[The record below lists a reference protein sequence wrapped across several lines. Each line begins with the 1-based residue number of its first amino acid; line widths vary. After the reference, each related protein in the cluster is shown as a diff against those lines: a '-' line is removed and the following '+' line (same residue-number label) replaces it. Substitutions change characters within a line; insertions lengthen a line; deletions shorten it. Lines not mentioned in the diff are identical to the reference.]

1 MFKMLITEFEP
12 GLWSNCSVDCAT
24 KKQIVPQLVE
34 QLLTIYIETTVT
46 NRPAKRSMA
55 RLARR
60 QKKRKPTFDLQG

>member
-1 MFKMLITEFEP
+1 MLITEFEP

-24 KKQIVPQLVE
+24 KKQIVPQLVK

-46 NRPAKRSMA
+46 SRSMA